1 MLVWYICWVAKPLAV
16 NSRAMRRYGATWK
29 DSRGKGAA
37 QNSQTLM
44 LKDSRKWENKK
55 RRSPISSTFL
65 PIHHRCDIFLRSKKG
80 NESIHIVTFS
90 VICTKLQMLCPTTI
104 VFSSKCVAKIV
115 DTVKPEV
122 SISDHPVWLISAFSL
137 QFQDWTQY
145 NTNKIHK
152 HK

>member
-1 MLVWYICWVAKPLAV
+1 MGQHERTAVEKELLRIPKPWC
-16 NSRAMRRYGATWK
+16 SRIAG
-29 DSRGKGAA
+29 SGKI
-37 QNSQTLM
+37 
-44 LKDSRKWENKK
+44 KK

-152 HK
+152 HKYKFKDIQIHKHKYKS